1 MFTGRRILRGCWDGW
16 TPRLPRVGTRSRQ
29 PQLADVARL
38 ARRLVYKAV
47 DAARAEDKPLRRL
60 LLDHLG
66 ADADGFPAVSGSWP
80 SYEHVNLQAGLDAWL
95 AGPGRR
101 FELMGIAGAMRGM
114 DYGIGWLIADPGGH
128 GLVSGGVP
136 TVALPAGPG
145 AVTHSCVQH
154 GLYLVDDNGVRL
166 GLLVHAREHGPFSE
180 VILDVAGPD
189 ADRITS
195 TLDEIRRLVSERSVF
210 RGQVIAFGAEIFG
223 FGHQVPVT
231 FLDRPAV
238 GRSDVILPDGVL
250 ETVERQ
256 VLGVARQA
264 GRLRA
269 SGQHLKRGVLLH
281 GAPGTGKTHTVR
293 YLLGQMDGVTAVVL
307 SGGALGR
314 IREACSVARAL
325 QPSVIVI
332 EDVDLIGEERMPRMG
347 PVIGHHPLL
356 FQLLTEM
363 DGLDADIDVTFLL
376 TTNRPEILERALAD
390 RPGRV
395 DLAAELPLPDAAARR
410 RLVRLYQGD
419 VIFDLTEP
427 ERVIERTEGVT
438 ASFLKELIRKAALLA
453 CEDGSGGGDVADA
466 QAATQTGQ
474 AAPIRITDDHM
485 TAALD
490 QLLDTKNQLTRMLL
504 GGAQP
509 GDAFDPPQG
518 RPSPLFL
525 LVGRQFP
532 GVPRWRE
539 REGEG

>member
-1 MFTGRRILRGCWDGW
+1 
-16 TPRLPRVGTRSRQ
+16 VGTAQSRQ
-29 PQLADVARL
+29 PELADVARL
-38 ARRLVYKAV
+38 ARRLVYRAV
-47 DAARAEDKPLRRL
+47 DAARTEDKPLRRL

-66 ADADGFPAVSGSWP
+66 ADADGLPAVSGSWP

-95 AGPGRR
+95 AEPGRR
-101 FELMGIAGAMRGM
+101 FELLGIAGAMRGM

-128 GLVSGGVP
+128 GLGSGGV
-136 TVALPAGPG
+136 TTTALPAGPG
-145 AVTHSCVQH
+145 GVTRSCVQH
-154 GLYLVDDNGVRL
+154 GLYLADDNGARL
-166 GLLVHAREHGPFSE
+166 ALLVHAREHGPFSE

-195 TLDEIRRLVSERSVF
+195 TLEEVRRLVSERSVF
-210 RGQVIAFGAEIFG
+210 RGQVIAFGAEMFG

-231 FLDRPAV
+231 FLNRPAV
-238 GRSDVILPDGVL
+238 GRSDVILPEGVL
-250 ETVERQ
+250 DAIERQ
-256 VLGVARQA
+256 VLGVATYA
-264 GRLRA
+264 ERLRA

-325 QPSVIVI
+325 QPSVVVV

-356 FQLLTEM
+356 FQLLSEM
-363 DGLDADIDVTFLL
+363 DGLDSDIDVTFLL
-376 TTNRPEILERALAD
+376 TTNRPEILEPALAA

-395 DLAAELPLPDAAARR
+395 DLAAELPLPDAYARR

-419 VIFDLTEP
+419 VVLDLAEP
-427 ERVIERTEGVT
+427 EQVIERTEGVT

-453 CEDGSGGGDVADA
+453 CEDGTGSAAAADG
-466 QAATQTGQ
+466 QAATETGQ
-474 AAPIRITDDHM
+474 AAPIRVTDDHM

-490 QLLDTKNQLTRMLL
+490 QLLDTKNQLTRVLL

-509 GDAFDPPQG
+509 GDALLGEALHGEALHGEAPRPGPP
-518 RPSPLFL
+518 RPARP
-525 LVGRQFP
+525 
-532 GVPRWRE
+532 PRPAAP
-539 REGEG
+539 